1 MDNTSSQINISFKLT
16 SDISNI
22 DYKKK
27 KDYSNV
33 YNIQGMLNIRINN
46 ELFFSE
52 EIALLE
58 FYIQVKKWFRNK
70 LDGSFYYN
78 TIEVE
83 DEDNPLIKFVA
94 SDNKYFISSPWGQ
107 SQIIAT
113 AKTDS
118 LIESIKLFTES
129 FEGELYSK
137 YKLNPKWY
145 IK

>member
-1 MDNTSSQINISFKLT
+1 MDNASSQINISFNFI

-27 KDYSNV
+27 KDFSNV
-33 YNIQGMLNIRINN
+33 YNIQGMLNIRIEN

-58 FYIQVKKWFRNK
+58 FYIQVKKWLSNK
-70 LDGSFYYN
+70 FDGSFYYN

-83 DEDNPLIKFVA
+83 GDDNPLIKFVA
-94 SDNKYFISSPWGQ
+94 SDNNYFISSPWGQ
-107 SQIIAT
+107 DKVIAK
-113 AKTDS
+113 AKAES
-118 LIESIKLFTES
+118 LIESIKIFTED
-129 FEGELYSK
+129 FEEELYRT

-145 IK
+145 I

>member
-58 FYIQVKKWFRNK
+58 FYIQVKKWFRSK

-83 DEDNPLIKFVA
+83 DDDNPLIKFVA
-94 SDNKYFISSPWGQ
+94 SSNKYFISSPWGE

-113 AKTDS
+113 ARADS
-118 LIESIKLFTES
+118 LIESIKLFTEC
-129 FEGELYSK
+129 FEVELYSK

>member
-33 YNIQGMLNIRINN
+33 YNIQGMLDIRINN

-83 DEDNPLIKFVA
+83 DDDNPLIKFVA
-94 SDNKYFISSPWGQ
+94 SDNKYFISSPWGK
-107 SQIIAT
+107 SQIIVTSSA
-113 AKTDS
+113 DS